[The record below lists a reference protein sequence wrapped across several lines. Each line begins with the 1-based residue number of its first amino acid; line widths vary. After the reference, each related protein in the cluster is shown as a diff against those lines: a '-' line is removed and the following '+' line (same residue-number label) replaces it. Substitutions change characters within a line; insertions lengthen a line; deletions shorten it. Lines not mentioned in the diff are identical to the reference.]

1 MPRLRSEVYNQT
13 SRFYTLENLTPN
25 DFRHFIVDEKSKLI
39 YCALSKERF
48 YTNSLFKNYFFS
60 SIIYPVCFNFYGLL
74 TFNYQIR
81 PHEILKRPGTQTGRK
96 FLQF

>member
-48 YTNSLFKNYFFS
+48 YENSLFQNYFFS
-60 SIIYPVCFNFYGLL
+60 SI
-74 TFNYQIR
+74 
-81 PHEILKRPGTQTGRK
+81 
-96 FLQF
+96 

>member
-1 MPRLRSEVYNQT
+1 MKYLPTDGRFFLISEDAKFETFFRKACYMPRLRSEVYNQT

-48 YTNSLFKNYFFS
+48 YENSLFQNYFFS
-60 SIIYPVCFNFYGLL
+60 SI
-74 TFNYQIR
+74 
-81 PHEILKRPGTQTGRK
+81 
-96 FLQF
+96 